1 MEKKDVL
8 LKIAREV
15 IAKELGVEY
24 SVDIQKLRE
33 QNSWLD
39 DKGTVF
45 VTLNTKSNHN
55 LRGCIG
61 SIIAHR
67 SLYEDLV
74 HNAKSAAFD
83 DPRFPP
89 LKQEEFNDISI
100 EVSILSEPQLVTYD
114 TIDDLKNK
122 IRVGEDGVI
131 LKLNGY
137 QATFLPQVWRE
148 LSSFELFMSHLCQ
161 KAGMHSDCLRYKP
174 QIYTYKVQEYQEED

>member
-1 MEKKDVL
+1 MEKRDVL
-8 LKIAREV
+8 LKLARGVIASKLGLDVGIDIAR
-15 IAKELGVEY
+15 
-24 SVDIQKLRE
+24 LRE
-33 QNSWLD
+33 ENPWLEEQ
-39 DKGTVF
+39 GAVF
-45 VTLNTKSNHN
+45 VTLNIKSNHN

-122 IRVGEDGVI
+122 IIVGEDGVI

-148 LSSFELFMSHLCQ
+148 LPSFELFMSHLCQ

-174 QIYTYKVQEYQEED
+174 QIYTYKVQEYQE